1 MMFIKQETLFPIEA
15 TSVVPE
21 LESIY
26 VYHITHIDNLIP
38 IFMDGFL
45 RSDAWLRASA
55 KASGVSIAYDHI
67 KERRLTNLIPGYQNL
82 HVGECVPFYFCPRS
96 VMLYRIHKG
105 KGEGFAYNG
114 GQEPVVHLRFGLP
127 TLKRWAD
134 ENALRIAFTRTNAGS
149 SFFEAWNDLA
159 DLKELNWAAMQAD
172 QWQGC
177 RDEKQAEFLVESRVA
192 VRMVSSI
199 GVMNPEMQLKVN
211 AALRSIGVEGV
222 NVNVREGWY
231 Y

>member
-1 MMFIKQETLFPIEA
+1 MFFKQETLFPTEA

-21 LESIY
+21 LESLF

-38 IFMDGFL
+38 IFRDGFL
-45 RSDAWLRASA
+45 RSDAWLRALD

-67 KERRLTNLIPGYQNL
+67 KERRLANLIPGYQDL

-105 KGEGFAYNG
+105 KGDGLAYNG
-114 GQEPVVHLRFGLP
+114 GQEPVVHLRFGLSE
-127 TLKRWAD
+127 LKRWAD

-159 DLKELNWAAMQAD
+159 DLKELDWTAIQAD

-177 RDEKQAEFLVESRVA
+177 RDGKQAEFLVESRVA
-192 VRMVSSI
+192 VQMVSSI

-222 NVNVREGWY
+222 NVNVRRNWY

>member
-1 MMFIKQETLFPIEA
+1 M
-15 TSVVPE
+15 
-21 LESIY
+21 
-26 VYHITHIDNLIP
+26 
-38 IFMDGFL
+38 
-45 RSDAWLRASA
+45 
-55 KASGVSIAYDHI
+55 
-67 KERRLTNLIPGYQNL
+67 
-82 HVGECVPFYFCPRS
+82 
-96 VMLYRIHKG
+96 
-105 KGEGFAYNG
+105 
-114 GQEPVVHLRFGLP
+114 HLRFGLSA
-127 TLKRWAD
+127 LKRWAD

-159 DLKELNWAAMQAD
+159 DLKMLNWTAIHAD

-192 VRMVSSI
+192 VQMVSSI

-222 NVNVREGWY
+222 NVNVRRDWY